1 MKRQTQTFND
11 GAVNIYSVGNIADPG
26 KMPKQGLSIKVP
38 GLRYDERTVGLS
50 RFWVAK
56 QANAQVDLL
65 IRTPQLRNVSTLD
78 IAVPKDGEQ
87 YKIVQIQY
95 PEDVEPPVMD
105 LSLQR
110 LGVAYDI
117 K

>member
-1 MKRQTQTFND
+1 MKQQTPTFND
-11 GAVNIYSVGNIADPG
+11 GIVSIYSLGNIADSG
-26 KMPKQGLSIKVP
+26 NMPKEGLTIKVP

-50 RFWVAK
+50 RFWTAK
-56 QANAQVDLL
+56 QVSAEIDLL

-78 IAVPKDGEQ
+78 IAISKDGEQ

-95 PEDVEPPVMD
+95 PKDVEPPVMD